1 MKRVVRATLVAIVY
15 LAVGPALIRLAS
27 VWDLLLPSNLVFI
40 ALVGLAAT
48 GLVLIMGYSGQV
60 SLGHAAF
67 YGIGA
72 YSTAI
77 FVADYG
83 LSPFVAMLAGMAISA
98 VAAAALGRAIFRLRG
113 HFLAMAT
120 LAFGLFFFY
129 FLTFASDL
137 TGGNAGHGGIPKLA
151 IGSWYAVTEERMFLL
166 VWAVLG
172 MGLLIASN
180 LIRSGIGRALRATG
194 TSEVAAASSGVN
206 VVHIKV
212 GVFVIGAMYA
222 SLAGSL
228 YAHYVTYI
236 APDAFGLLANIEML
250 VIATLGGLGT
260 IWGGLVGAAFIEM
273 LTEVTRAVVPR
284 FVEGAT
290 GSYET
295 VAYGVAL
302 VVVLVVFNKGI
313 ADSVIDAVK
322 RWRGHRPAEPRPPA
336 DEDEPTG
343 AAQPS
348 SEAAW

>member
-1 MKRVVRATLVAIVY
+1 MKRVGQTLLGAVAF
-15 LAVGPALIRLAS
+15 LAAGPALIWLATA
-27 VWDLLLPSNLVFI
+27 WELLLPSNLVFI
-40 ALVGLAAT
+40 ALVGLATT

-77 FVADYG
+77 LVGDHG
-83 LSPFVAMLAGMAISA
+83 WSPFAAMLAGMALSA
-98 VAAAALGRAIFRLRG
+98 LAAAALGRAVFRLRG

-120 LAFGLFFFY
+120 LAFGLFFYY

-151 IGSWYAVTEERMFLL
+151 IGSWYAVTEARMFLL
-166 VWAVLG
+166 VWVVLG
-172 MGLLIASN
+172 LGLLAASN
-180 LIRSGIGRALRATG
+180 LIRSGTGRALRATG
-194 TSEVAAASSGVN
+194 TSEIAAASAGVN
-206 VVHIKV
+206 VVRVKV
-212 GVFVIGAMYA
+212 GVFVIGALYA

-236 APDAFGLLANIEML
+236 APDAFGLLANIELL
-250 VIATLGGLGT
+250 VVATVGGLGT

-273 LTEVTRAVVPR
+273 LTEGTRAVVPT

-295 VAYGVAL
+295 VAYGLAL
-302 VVVLVVFNKGI
+302 VVVLVAFNKGI
-313 ADSVIDAVK
+313 ADAVIE
-322 RWRGHRPAEPRPPA
+322 RFRRERGRPEPEAPFTMA
-336 DEDEPTG
+336 DEGHHPDVEPAPEG
-343 AAQPS
+343 PR
-348 SEAAW
+348 